1 MDSNSDNRRSKSGG
15 SGKELTCLS
24 SINSSGVVFIA
35 RHRMKVSS
43 ELTLAV
49 QSCVLGLNFEWNVH
63 GWVVEC
69 RQVRRE
75 DGRHF
80 QVTLLFSTVP
90 DSLRQIISLAEDH
103 ATHAYPEVEGATL
116 FGLN

>member
-1 MDSNSDNRRSKSGG
+1 
-15 SGKELTCLS
+15 
-24 SINSSGVVFIA
+24 
-35 RHRMKVSS
+35 MKISS

-49 QSCVLGLNFEWNVH
+49 QSCVLGLNFEWNLH

-69 RQVRRE
+69 RQVKRE

-80 QVTLLFSTVP
+80 QVTLLFSDMP
-90 DSLRQIISLAEDH
+90 EGLRQIIALAEGR
-103 ATHAYPEVEGATL
+103 ATHAYPEVKGATL